1 MRYINEFNRM
11 EEYIKQNMQQY
22 KLPQNYAE
30 ALRELAYTVE
40 EKEK

>member
-1 MRYINEFNRM
+1 
-11 EEYIKQNMQQY
+11 MQQY

-40 EKEK
+40 EKEKWKDNA